1 MLLILI
7 AAILLLQIPAVQT
20 GIAKRALASLDEKI
34 GGKIQVGSLRIE
46 PFNTII
52 VTDALLTDDNR
63 TGGQDTVFFARN
75 VTAKFSLKG
84 LFNKENPFNIKSL
97 SVSDGLFA
105 LITDADGKSNLTH
118 IFGETENP
126 EPPKLNFEASINNVN
141 ISNFRFKMMNL
152 NPDLPEYCG
161 QGMNWADLDLTANL
175 RAKNLKVHEGIIHG
189 TLEHLSAQDKCGY
202 TIQDLSAEARI
213 GDALAEITD
222 IKMKD
227 RWSDVSVPR
236 FSMSG
241 PLSDYAQFTDKI
253 KLDMQVGRSHLDF
266 KTLAGFAGSLESMP
280 LTLDIVSAKGRGPIN
295 NLVFDN
301 ATVTESSGVRTS
313 LSGRIAGLTGPE
325 DISVGFDVKNV
336 DFNMAQLQAL
346 LEKVLGKNAPDLRK
360 YGGGETFKLTA
371 KGSGKLSDLNADVS
385 LSSGSG
391 LLNAIC
397 NLSGLSGN
405 SPVKIR
411 ANVNAHDLDIGKLIG
426 IDEVHQLTLHT
437 NASASL
443 GKGTPHITIDTLAIS
458 RLNALGYDYTDIAGA
473 GELADNAFN
482 GKIVC
487 GDPNLHFLF
496 QGLLSLAPQDQNA
509 LYKFYLNL
517 GYADLN
523 ALNIDKR
530 GTSKASMVLNAN
542 YMRIPEGDLIGTADV
557 SNLFL
562 ENDYGQYD
570 IGDISISSQS
580 ARDLYRINLKSGF
593 ADATYL
599 SNRSISKLPAAL
611 MEVVGKKAL
620 PAFFDKPSEE
630 WDSAHY
636 NIDVDIHKAYDLLS
650 FVMPGL
656 YIAEG
661 STIDLDIN
669 QDGIMNASVVSQR
682 LAFEDKYVKD
692 VSLTLNNL
700 DDMVS
705 GQFTSNEA
713 SIGSFAL
720 NNTAITIGMADNT
733 LDTRLS
739 YHNPGET
746 LSGGELG
753 FLGTFSRDEDGK
765 LAIEA
770 TTQPSIIS
778 EGGTDWRIMPADISF
793 NNGDIKIGSLVIDGE
808 DQFLTLDGG
817 ISKTRP
823 DTLILGLDSFNLG
836 IIGQLLNGA
845 MDIGGRATGQAVL
858 TSPLEGEM
866 GLIMSIVTDSTTLN
880 GVPLGE
886 LELASNWNDETSSIE
901 ATLVS
906 KLDGANPI
914 DVHGSYTPSSKNLS
928 AQAVLDGFNLAYF
941 DGIAPDVFSEMS
953 GRVHGTINLSGT
965 PDNLSI
971 SGEDTFLNGVRLR
984 VAYTNV
990 PYMLTGPFEV
1000 SDTGITFND
1009 VTLRDTGNGTGR
1021 VRGGLY
1027 YDKLKDLRM
1036 NMRFILDNIQ
1046 AFNTTFSQ
1054 DSPVYGQLYASGNVR
1069 ITGPFDHL
1077 TLSVDAT
1084 TGRTGRFHVA
1094 LGNASSQN
1102 NTKLLVFKEVKED
1115 VWVDPYE
1122 RFYRNYEHVQNTSTK
1137 SGSLDV
1143 RLNVN
1148 VTPETELM
1156 LELDKEASSTIT
1168 CTGQGSTAIDVR
1180 DNTFTINGDYTINNG
1195 LCHLG
1200 LLDVATRDFNIKDG
1214 SSIKFNGDVMDSDLD
1229 INAVYTTKASLSGLI
1244 ADTTSVGSRRT
1255 VECTLN
1261 IYDKLRNPQLAF
1273 AIDIPDI
1280 DPITRAS
1287 VESALN
1293 TEDKVQKQFVA
1304 LLVGNSF
1311 IPDEQSGIVNTS
1323 SMLYSNV
1330 AGIMA
1335 NQLSNVLQQLNI
1347 PLDLGLKYQPNEGG
1361 KDIFDVAISTELFN
1375 NRVVVNGAIG
1385 NRMYQSNSSSD
1396 LVGDLDIEVKLNRSG
1411 ALRLTL
1417 FSHSVDQYTN
1427 YLDDSQ
1433 RNGIGMAYQ
1442 KEFTTFK
1449 ELWNSIFQ
1457 SKKKKAAEA
1466 VDEQEEEKVIFNIE

>member
-1 MLLILI
+1 M
-7 AAILLLQIPAVQT
+7 
-20 GIAKRALASLDEKI
+20 
-34 GGKIQVGSLRIE
+34 
-46 PFNTII
+46 
-52 VTDALLTDDNR
+52 
-63 TGGQDTVFFARN
+63 
-75 VTAKFSLKG
+75 KG
-84 LFNKENPFNIKSL
+84 LFNKENPFNLKSVT
-97 SVSDGLFA
+97 VSDGSFA
-105 LITDADGKSNLTH
+105 LVTDQDGKSNLTH
-118 IFGETENP
+118 IFGESEEEKP
-126 EPPKLNFEASINNVN
+126 IVLNFEASINNVN
-141 ISNFRFKMMNL
+141 INNFRFKMLNL
-152 NPDLPEYCG
+152 NPELPEHSG
-161 QGMNWADLDLTANL
+161 QGINWADLDLVTNL
-175 RAKNLKVHEGIIHG
+175 QAKNLKVHEGKIYG
-189 TLEHLSAQDKCGY
+189 TIEHLNVNEKSGY
-202 TIQDLSAEARI
+202 SIQDLSAEAKI
-213 GDALAEITD
+213 GDALADITD
-222 IKMKD
+222 LKLKD
-227 RWSDVSVPR
+227 RWSDVSIPR

-241 PLSDYAQFTDKI
+241 PLTDYAEFTDKI

-280 LTLDIVSAKGRGPIN
+280 LVLDIVSARGRGPVN

-301 ATVTESSGVRTS
+301 ATITESSGVRTS
-313 LSGRIAGLTGPE
+313 LSGRIAGLTGP
-325 DISVGFDVKNV
+325 DDLSVGFDIKNV
-336 DFNMAQLQAL
+336 DFTVAQLQAL
-346 LEKVLGKNAPDLRK
+346 LNKVLGKNAPDIRK
-360 YGGGETFKLTA
+360 YGGGENFRLTA
-371 KGSGKLSDLNADVS
+371 KGSGTLSNMDADITLN
-385 LSSGSG
+385 SGSG
-391 LLNAIC
+391 LLSAIC
-397 NLSGLSGN
+397 DLSGLADN
-405 SPVKIR
+405 SPVKIK
-411 ANVNAHDLDIGKLIG
+411 ANVDTKDLDIGKLLG
-426 IDEVHQLTLHT
+426 IDEIHQLTLHT
-437 NASASL
+437 NANATL
-443 GKGTPHITIDTLAIS
+443 GKGSPYIAIDTLSIS

-523 ALNIDKR
+523 ALNLDKR
-530 GTSKASMVLNAN
+530 GASKASLVMNAN
-542 YMRIPEGDLIGTADV
+542 YMRIPEGDLIGTADITD
-557 SNLFL
+557 LYL

-570 IGDISISSQS
+570 IGDIAISSQS
-580 ARDLYRINLKSGF
+580 ARELYRINLKSDF

-599 SNRSISKLPAAL
+599 SNRSISKLPNAL
-611 MEVVGKKAL
+611 KEIVGKKAL
-620 PAFFDKPSEE
+620 PALFEEPAQE
-630 WDSAHY
+630 WDSSHY
-636 NIDVDIHKAYDLLS
+636 NIDVDIYKAYDLLS
-650 FVMPGL
+650 FLVPGL

-661 STIDLDIN
+661 STIDLNIDSN
-669 QDGIMNASVVSQR
+669 GIMNAAVKSQR

-692 VSLTLNNL
+692 VNLDLNNL
-700 DDMVS
+700 DDMIS

-713 SIGSFAL
+713 AIGGFSL
-720 NNTAITIGMADNT
+720 NNTAITIGMANDT

-739 YHNPGET
+739 YHNPGEEV

-753 FLGTFSRDEDGK
+753 FLGAFYRNEEGK
-765 LAIEA
+765 LAIDA

-778 EGGTDWRIMPADISF
+778 EGGTDWRIMPASIAY
-793 NNGDIKIGSLVIDGE
+793 NNGDIRIGSLMIDGE

-817 ISKTRP
+817 ISKSNP
-823 DTLILGLDSFNLG
+823 DTLILGMDSFNLG
-836 IIGQLLNGA
+836 VLGQLLNGA
-845 MDIGGRATGQAVL
+845 MDFGGRATGQAVL

-866 GLIMSIVTDSTTLN
+866 GLLMNIVTDSTTLN
-880 GVPLGE
+880 GVPLGK
-886 LELASNWNDETSSIE
+886 LELASNWNEENSSIE
-901 ATLVS
+901 ASLTSNLN
-906 KLDGANPI
+906 DATPI
-914 DVHGSYTPSSKNLS
+914 DVRGSYTPSTKNIS
-928 AQAVLDGFNLAYF
+928 AEAVLEGFDLAYF
-941 DGIAPDVFSEMS
+941 SNLAPDVFSELG
-953 GRVHGTINLSGT
+953 GRVHGTINLSG
-965 PDNLSI
+965 PLDNLSI
-971 SGEDTFLNGVRLR
+971 SGTDTYLNGVRMR

-990 PYMLTGPFEV
+990 PYYLSGPFQITDEGV
-1000 SDTGITFND
+1000 TFND
-1009 VTLRDTGNGTGR
+1009 VTMRDSGNGTGR

-1027 YDKLKDLRM
+1027 YDHLKNLRM
-1036 NMRFILDNIQ
+1036 NMRFIVDNIQ
-1046 AFNTTFSQ
+1046 AFNTTYSQ
-1054 DSPVYGQLYASGNVR
+1054 DNPVYGQLYASGNVR

-1077 TLSVDAT
+1077 TLAVDAT
-1084 TGRTGRFHVA
+1084 TGRAGRFHVA

-1102 NTKLLVFKEVKED
+1102 NTKLLVFKEESEE

-1122 RFYRNYEHVQNTSTK
+1122 RFYRNYEHVQNTTS
-1137 SGSLDV
+1137 SGSSLDV

-1156 LELDKEASSTIT
+1156 LELDKEATSTIT
-1168 CTGQGSTAIDVR
+1168 CSGQGSTAIDVS
-1180 DNTFTINGDYTINNG
+1180 NNNFTINGDYTINSG

-1200 LLDVATRDFNIKDG
+1200 LLGVATRDFDIKDG

-1261 IYDKLRNPQLAF
+1261 IYDKLRNPQLGF

-1411 ALRLTL
+1411 AWRLTL

-1442 KEFTTFK
+1442 KEFNTFK

-1457 SKKKKAAEA
+1457 SKKKKAEEIM
-1466 VDEQEEEKVIFNIE
+1466 DEQEDNKVIFNIE

>member
-1 MLLILI
+1 MLLLLV

-20 GIAKRALASLDEKI
+20 GIAKRALKAIEEKI
-34 GGKIQVGSLRIE
+34 DGKMEIGSLRVE

-52 VTDALLTDDNR
+52 ITDALLTDDSR

-84 LFNKENPFNIKSL
+84 LFNKENPFNIKSV
-97 SVSDGLFA
+97 SVSDGMFA
-105 LITDADGKSNLTH
+105 LVTDQDGNSNLTN
-118 IFGETENP
+118 IFGKP
-126 EPPKLNFEASINNVN
+126 DEPKPLELNFEAAINNLNV
-141 ISNFRFKMMNL
+141 SNFRYKMLNL
-152 NPDLPEYCG
+152 KPDQPEYCG
-161 QGMNWADLDLTANL
+161 QGINWSDVDLVANIQ
-175 RAKNLKVHEGIIHG
+175 AKNIKVHDGKIYA
-189 TLEHLSAQDKCGY
+189 TLQHLSADDKCGY
-202 TIQDLSAEARI
+202 SVQDLIADAVI
-213 GDALAEITD
+213 GDGKVELED
-222 IKMKD
+222 VKMKD
-227 RWSDVSVPR
+227 RWSDVSLPR
-236 FSMSG
+236 FSMTG
-241 PLSDYAQFTDKI
+241 PLSDYADFTDKI
-253 KLDMQVGRSHLDF
+253 SLDVQIGRSHLDF

-280 LTLDIVSAKGRGPIN
+280 LALDIVSAQGRGPVN

-301 ATVTESSGVRTS
+301 ATITESSGVRTS

-325 DISVGFDVKNV
+325 DLSVGFDVKNV
-336 DFNMAQLQAL
+336 DFTMSQLQAL
-346 LEKVLGKNAPDLRK
+346 LDKVLGKNAPNLRQ

-371 KGSGKLSDLNADVS
+371 KGSGTLADMDADIS

-397 NLSGLSGN
+397 NLAGLDGN
-405 SPVKIR
+405 SPVRIK
-411 ANVNAHDLDIGKLIG
+411 AKVDTKDLDLGKLLG
-426 IDEVHQLTLHT
+426 IDAVHELTLHT
-437 NASASL
+437 NANATL
-443 GKGTPHITIDTLAIS
+443 GKGSPHIIIDTLGIS
-458 RLNALGYDYTDIAGA
+458 RLNALGYDYTEIAGA
-473 GELADNAFN
+473 GELADNAFD
-482 GKIVC
+482 GRIVC

-523 ALNIDKR
+523 ALNLDKR
-530 GTSKASMVLNAN
+530 GTSKASMVMNAN
-542 YMRIPEGDLIGTADV
+542 YMRIPEGDLIGSADITD
-557 SNLFL
+557 LFL
-562 ENDYGQYD
+562 ENDYGQYN
-570 IGDISISSQS
+570 IGDVSISSQS
-580 ARDLYRINLKSGF
+580 ARDLYRINLKSDF
-593 ADATYL
+593 ADATYV
-599 SNRSISKLPAAL
+599 SNKSITKFPAAL
-611 MEVVGKKAL
+611 IDVVGKKAL
-620 PAFFDKPSEE
+620 PDLFDTPAEE
-630 WDSAHY
+630 WGSDHY
-636 NIDVDIHKAYDLLS
+636 NVDVNIYKAYDLLS
-650 FVMPGL
+650 FIMPGL

-661 STIDLDIN
+661 STIDLDIDR
-669 QDGIMNASVVSQR
+669 DGILNASVKSQR
-682 LAFEDKYVKD
+682 LAFEDKYIKD
-692 VSLTLNNL
+692 VNLDLNNL
-700 DDMVS
+700 DDMIS

-713 SIGSFAL
+713 SIGGFAL

-733 LDTRLS
+733 LDARIS
-739 YHNPGET
+739 YHNPGEV

-753 FLGTFSRDEDGK
+753 FLGTFSRDENGK
-765 LAIEA
+765 LAIDA

-778 EGGTDWRIMPADISF
+778 EGGTDWHIMPASISF
-793 NNGDIKIGSLVIDGE
+793 HDGDIRVGDLVVDGE

-823 DTLILGLDSFNLG
+823 DTLVLGMDSFNLG
-836 IIGQLLNGA
+836 IIGQLIGGA

-866 GLIMSIVTDSTTLN
+866 GLIMSIVSDSTTLN
-880 GVPLGE
+880 GVPLGK

-901 ATLVS
+901 ASLAAL
-906 KLDGANPI
+906 LDDATPI
-914 DVHGSYTPSSKNLS
+914 DVRGSYTPSTKNIS
-928 AQAVLDGFNLAYF
+928 AEAVLDGFNLAYF
-941 DGIAPDVFSEMS
+941 SDLAPDVFSEMG

-971 SGEDTFLNGVRLR
+971 SGTDTYLNGVRLR

-990 PYMLTGPFEV
+990 PYYLSGPFQI
-1000 SDTGITFND
+1000 SDEGVTFND
-1009 VTLRDTGNGTGR
+1009 VTMRDSGNGTGR

-1027 YDKLKDLRM
+1027 YDHLKDLRM
-1036 NMRFILDNIQ
+1036 NMRFIVDNIQ
-1046 AFNTTFSQ
+1046 AFNTTYSQ
-1054 DSPVYGQLYASGNVR
+1054 DDPIYGQLYASGNVR

-1084 TGRTGRFHVA
+1084 TGRAGRFHVA
-1094 LGNASSQN
+1094 LGNASTQN
-1102 NTKLLVFKEVKED
+1102 STKLLVFKEVSEE

-1122 RFYRNYEHVQNTSTK
+1122 RFYRNYEHTQSTTS
-1137 SGSLDV
+1137 SGNSLDV

-1148 VTPETELM
+1148 VNPETELM
-1156 LELDKEASSTIT
+1156 LELDKEATSTIT
-1168 CTGQGSTAIDVR
+1168 CVGQGSTAIEVI
-1180 DNTFTINGDYTINNG
+1180 NNNFTINGDYTINSG

-1200 LLDVATRDFNIKDG
+1200 LLGVASRDFDIKDG
-1214 SSIKFNGDVMDSDLD
+1214 STIKFNGDVMDSDLD

-1255 VECTLN
+1255 VECTLR
-1261 IYDKLRNPQLAF
+1261 IYDKLRNPQLGF

-1293 TEDKVQKQFVA
+1293 TDDKVQKQFVA

-1335 NQLSNVLQQLNI
+1335 NQLSNVFQQLNI

-1375 NRVVVNGAIG
+1375 NRVVVNGSIG
-1385 NRMYQSNSSSD
+1385 NKMYQSNSSSD
-1396 LVGDLDIEVKLNRSG
+1396 LVGDLDIEVKLDRSG
-1411 ALRLTL
+1411 AWRLTL

-1442 KEFTTFK
+1442 KEFNTFK
-1449 ELWNSIFQ
+1449 ELWNSIFH
-1457 SKKKKAAEA
+1457 SKKKAEEI
-1466 VDEQEEEKVIFNIE
+1466 VDEQEDNKVIFNIE